1 MVNFLAYG
9 AIGLGLALA
18 VLAYR
23 LLAKEQERDAPARR
37 PILAA
42 TYVLMGFALVLAAGG
57 FVGEYLKSDASSI
70 SALRQELAEK
80 TSLLSELQE
89 KHRKVESGLNNSR
102 TLMLSLMDLKDGKV
116 ARLKDLDP
124 KSPEFVPLVLE
135 IQSDLTQLDRSLRVA
150 LGD

>member
-18 VLAYR
+18 ILAYR
-23 LLAKEQERDAPARR
+23 LLAKEQQRDAPVRR
-37 PILAA
+37 PILTAI
-42 TYVLMGFALVLAAGG
+42 YVFMGFALVLAAGG
-57 FVGEYLKSDASSI
+57 FASEYLKSDAPST
-70 SALRQELAEK
+70 SALRKELA
-80 TSLLSELQE
+80 ELQE

-116 ARLKDLDP
+116 ERLRQLDP

-135 IQSDLTQLDRSLRVA
+135 IQSDLTQLDRSLRAA